1 MFLSGWWQRRD
12 RLFAGPARIDRQ
24 TMAYVLLRLVVL
36 VCGMFLAIL
45 IGAGGLQAAPP
56 RVLDLSVSQGR
67 MLHLDRPAASVF
79 VADPEIADLKVVTP
93 NAVYVFGKKPGV
105 TNLIALSP
113 NNELQAEVRLRVVVD
128 STPPNEAVGA
138 LQPRSNVDVSLFGK
152 RLVARGDTGSVA
164 EAIDIGEVANAY
176 SPEGQ
181 TPYNRTTVAG
191 SQQVN
196 IRVRFAEISRN
207 DLTVLGID
215 WNLAFRAGFF
225 SFGTVNKG
233 GGGSSG
239 FGSVNVDV
247 LVQALQRNGIMTVLA
262 EPNLTA
268 VTGQEATFLAGG
280 EIPIPV
286 PGQNQALSISYKPFG
301 VSLAFTPILLQEDR
315 IALRVRPE
323 VSTLSS
329 AGAVQLRGL
338 EIPALAV
345 RRAETTVE
353 VASGQTFAI
362 AGLFQRNLAQS
373 LEKIPMIGDLP
384 VLGALFRSQS
394 FRRDESELVILI
406 TPYIVSPVSDK
417 RMATPL
423 DRPRQALGQH
433 AAARVV
439 KGPSSGLIFK

>member
-1 MFLSGWWQRRD
+1 MFLNRRWQRKD
-12 RLFAGPARIDRQ
+12 RLCVGPARIDRQ
-24 TMAYVLLRLVVL
+24 TMTYVVLRLVIVSG
-36 VCGMFLAIL
+36 VFLAIA
-45 IGAGGLQAAPP
+45 IGARGLQAAPS
-56 RVLDLSVSQGR
+56 RTLDLSVSQGR
-67 MLHLDRPAASVF
+67 MLQLDRPAASVF
-79 VADPEIADLKVVTP
+79 VADPDIADLKVVTP

-105 TNLIALSP
+105 TNLIALSA

-128 STPPNEAVGA
+128 STPPNEAVGG
-138 LQPRSNVDVSLFGK
+138 LQPQSNVDVSLFGK
-152 RLVARGDTGSVA
+152 RLVARGDTASVA
-164 EAIDIGEVANAY
+164 EAIDVGEVANAY
-176 SPEGQ
+176 SPDGQ

-196 IRVRFAEISRN
+196 IRVRFAEISRS

-225 SFGTVNKG
+225 SLGTVNKG
-233 GGGSSG
+233 SGG

-323 VSTLSS
+323 VSTLSA

-338 EIPALAV
+338 EIPALSV

-406 TPYIVSPVSDK
+406 TPYIVSPVGDK
-417 RMATPL
+417 RLATPL
-423 DRPRQALGQH
+423 DRPRRALGQQ

>member
-1 MFLSGWWQRRD
+1 MFLNRRWQRKD
-12 RLFAGPARIDRQ
+12 RLCVGPARIDRQ
-24 TMAYVLLRLVVL
+24 TMTYVVLRLVIVSG
-36 VCGMFLAIL
+36 VFLAIA
-45 IGAGGLQAAPP
+45 IGARGLQAAPS
-56 RVLDLSVSQGR
+56 RTLDLSVSQGR
-67 MLHLDRPAASVF
+67 MLQLDRPAASVF
-79 VADPEIADLKVVTP
+79 VADPDIADLKVVTP

-105 TNLIALSP
+105 TNLIALSA

-138 LQPRSNVDVSLFGK
+138 LQPQSNVDVSLFGK
-152 RLVARGDTGSVA
+152 RLVARGNTGSVA
-164 EAIDIGEVANAY
+164 EAIDVGEVANAY
-176 SPEGQ
+176 SPDGQ

-225 SFGTVNKG
+225 SLGTVNKG
-233 GGGSSG
+233 SGG

-323 VSTLSS
+323 VSTLSA

-338 EIPALAV
+338 EIPALSV

-406 TPYIVSPVSDK
+406 TPYIVSPVGDK
-417 RMATPL
+417 RLATPL
-423 DRPRQALGQH
+423 DRPRQALGQQ

>member
-1 MFLSGWWQRRD
+1 M
-12 RLFAGPARIDRQ
+12 
-24 TMAYVLLRLVVL
+24 
-36 VCGMFLAIL
+36 
-45 IGAGGLQAAPP
+45 
-56 RVLDLSVSQGR
+56 
-67 MLHLDRPAASVF
+67 
-79 VADPEIADLKVVTP
+79 
-93 NAVYVFGKKPGV
+93 
-105 TNLIALSP
+105 
-113 NNELQAEVRLRVVVD
+113 
-128 STPPNEAVGA
+128 
-138 LQPRSNVDVSLFGK
+138 
-152 RLVARGDTGSVA
+152 A
-164 EAIDIGEVANAY
+164 EAIDVGEVANAY
-176 SPEGQ
+176 APDGQ

-207 DLTVLGID
+207 DLSVLGID

-225 SFGTVNKG
+225 TFGTVNKG
-233 GGGSSG
+233 SG
-239 FGSVNVDV
+239 FGSVDVDV

-280 EIPIPV
+280 EIPVPV
-286 PGQNQALSISYKPFG
+286 PGQNQTLSVTYKPFG
-301 VSLAFTPILLQEDR
+301 VSLAFTPILLQGDR

-362 AGLFQRNLAQS
+362 AGLFQRNMGQALG
-373 LEKIPMIGDLP
+373 KIPMIGDIP

-406 TPYIVSPVSDK
+406 TPYIVSPVRD
-417 RMATPL
+417 RRLATPL
-423 DRPRQALGQH
+423 DRPRQALGRH
-433 AAARVV
+433 TAARVT
-439 KGPSSGLIFK
+439 KGPVSGLIFK

>member
-1 MFLSGWWQRRD
+1 MFQSKWCQRKD
-12 RLFAGPARIDRQ
+12 QLGIGLAGLDRQ
-24 TMAYVLLRLVVL
+24 TMTDLLVRLVVL
-36 VCGMFLAIL
+36 MSSVVFAIGIAAEDLRAEPRALELA
-45 IGAGGLQAAPP
+45 
-56 RVLDLSVSQGR
+56 VSQGR

-93 NAVYVFGKKPGV
+93 TSVYVFGKKAGI
-105 TNLIALSP
+105 TNLIALSQD
-113 NNELQAEVRLRVVVD
+113 NELQSEIKLRVVID
-128 STPPNEAVGA
+128 SSPANEAVEA

-164 EAIDIGEVANAY
+164 EAIDVGEVANAY
-176 SPEGQ
+176 APDGQ

-207 DLTVLGID
+207 DLSVLGID

-225 SFGTVNKG
+225 TFGTVNKG
-233 GGGSSG
+233 SA
-239 FGSVNVDV
+239 FGSVDVDV

-280 EIPIPV
+280 EIPVPV
-286 PGQNQALSISYKPFG
+286 PGQNQTLSVTYKPFG
-301 VSLAFTPILLQEDR
+301 VSLAFTPILLQGDR

-323 VSTLSS
+323 VSTLYS

-362 AGLFQRNLAQS
+362 AGLFQRNMGQALG
-373 LEKIPMIGDLP
+373 KIPMIGDIP

-406 TPYIVSPVSDK
+406 TPYIVSPVRD
-417 RMATPL
+417 RRLATPL
-423 DRPRQALGQH
+423 DRPRQALGRH
-433 AAARVV
+433 TAARVT
-439 KGPSSGLIFK
+439 KGPVSGLIFK